1 VPAPAVHPPATGSDT
16 ATRSAVNLLS
26 LAAFFSGAALRICDG
41 LLPRLAADFRITP
54 GTAGQVVLT
63 FAIAYGVSQLVF
75 GPLGDRWGKARV
87 VCCALFGCAAASLAC
102 AFAGGFDMLL
112 RLRVL
117 WGIAAGGVIPLAI
130 AWIGDAVPYERRQ
143 ATLARLLLGTLS
155 GMSAGQ
161 LGGGLFADSAFGWR
175 GAFAALCVGYLV
187 IALLLLARLRG
198 MPSVPAA
205 QGGRLAFFSQL
216 AAVAAI
222 PWARRVVG
230 AALLEGIFLVGA
242 LAFLPSYLHGRF
254 GISLSAAGALV
265 ALYAVGGMLYAVVAA
280 HIVRRLGERRMVLH
294 GGLVIG
300 IGFAAWG
307 LAPSAWWAGPIAL
320 AVGFGT
326 YMFHNTL
333 QTHATQMAPA
343 MRGSGMALF
352 AFCLFLGQAIG
363 VSLAGWSYDR
373 WGALPLLLVP
383 AAVLPMVGWRFSLA
397 LRRRGQGPAASA

>member
-1 VPAPAVHPPATGSDT
+1 MPSRPEPSAAAATGS
-16 ATRSAVNLLS
+16 TRSSVLVLA

-41 LLPRLAADFRITP
+41 LLPRLAADFGITA

-75 GPLGDRWGKARV
+75 GPLGDRYGKALV
-87 VCCALFGCAAASLAC
+87 VCCALFGCAGAALAC

-130 AWIGDAVPYERRQ
+130 AWIGDAVPYEERQ

-161 LGGGLFADSAFGWR
+161 LGGGLFADSPLGWR
-175 GAFAALCVGYLV
+175 GAFGALCAGYVV
-187 IALLLLARLRG
+187 IAVMLLARLRS
-198 MPSVPAA
+198 MPSAPPA
-205 QGGRLAFFSQL
+205 QGGRLAFFPQL

-222 PWARRVVG
+222 PWARLVVG
-230 AALLEGIFLVGA
+230 AALLEGVFLIGA
-242 LAFLPSYLHGRF
+242 LAFLPSYLHQRF
-254 GISLSAAGALV
+254 GIPLSAAGALV
-265 ALYAVGGMLYAVVAA
+265 ALYAVGGLLYAMAA
-280 HIVRRLGERRMVLH
+280 KPIVRRLGERRMVLH
-294 GGLVIG
+294 GGWIVG
-300 IGFAAWG
+300 AGFAAWAV
-307 LAPSAWWAGPIAL
+307 APAAWWAGPIAL
-320 AVGFGT
+320 VVGFGT

-363 VSLAGWSYDR
+363 VWMAGASFDR
-373 WGALPLLLVP
+373 FGALPLLLLP
-383 AAVLPMVGWRFSLA
+383 AVALPLTGWGFSAA
-397 LRRRGQGPAASA
+397 LRRRAGAAAA